1 LIKTYKY
8 LLFALLTNFLACT
21 KIDTKSEL
29 PLPFLGEP
37 IINGNDTIPPTI
49 KSFSFIDQDSNII
62 TNSTFSDKIYVAD
75 FIFLSCPSI
84 CPKMNTEMLRVYNE
98 FKNNDT
104 VLFLSHTIDPEY
116 DGVRQLKNFAKSI
129 DVTSKKWH
137 FVTGN
142 QENIYDL
149 AEHSYFSNA
158 YKDSLADGG
167 FTHTGGLLLIDKNR
181 HIRGVY
187 DGTNDLE
194 TNRLINDIWILL
206 KE

>member
-21 KIDTKSEL
+21 KIVTKSEL

-104 VLFLSHTIDPEY
+104 VLFLSHTIDPEN

>member
-21 KIDTKSEL
+21 KIVTKSEF

-104 VLFLSHTIDPEY
+104 VLFLSHTIDPEN

>member
-1 LIKTYKY
+1 MIKIFKY
-8 LLFALLTNFLACT
+8 LFCALLTNFLCCT
-21 KIDTKSEL
+21 TIDKKPEL
-29 PLPFLGEP
+29 HLPFLGEP
-37 IINGNDTIPPTI
+37 TISGNDTIPPTI
-49 KSFSFIDQDSNII
+49 KSFSFIDQDSNVI
-62 TNSTFSDKIYVAD
+62 NNLTFSDKIYVAD

-104 VLFLSHTIDPEY
+104 VLFLSHTIDPEK
-116 DGVRQLKNFAKSI
+116 DSVRQLKNFAKNI
-129 DVTSKKWH
+129 QVTSKKWH

-142 QENIYDL
+142 QDNIYDL

-158 YKDSLADGG
+158 YKDSLAEGG
-167 FTHTGGLLLIDKNR
+167 FVHTGGLLLIDKKR

-194 TNRLINDIWILL
+194 TKRLISDIRRLL
-206 KE
+206 RQ

>member
-1 LIKTYKY
+1 MIKTYKY

-104 VLFLSHTIDPEY
+104 VLFLSHTIDPEN
-116 DGVRQLKNFAKSI
+116 DGVIQLKNFAKSI

-158 YKDSLADGG
+158 YKDSLADAG

>member
-1 LIKTYKY
+1 M
-8 LLFALLTNFLACT
+8 LTFFLACT
-21 KIDTKSEL
+21 TIDKKTKL

-37 IINGNDTIPPTI
+37 IINVTDTIPPTV
-49 KSFSFIDQDSNII
+49 KNFSFIDQDSNII

-84 CPKMNTEMLRVYNE
+84 CPKMNTEMLRVYNA

-104 VLFLSHTIDPEY
+104 VLFLSHTIDPEK
-116 DGVRQLKNFAKSI
+116 DGVRQLKNFAENI
-129 DVTSKKWH
+129 NVTSKKWH

-158 YKDSLADGG
+158 YKDSLAEGG
-167 FTHTGGLLLIDKNR
+167 FTHTGGLLLIDKKR

-194 TNRLINDIWILL
+194 TNRLISDIRILL